1 MFDRRLL
8 EDFDWVLL
16 LITVVISVIGFVAIY
31 SASYSYGTETPYFGR
46 QVLWFFVGLGVMAVV
61 TMIDYRFMQ
70 RFAPLVHLFMIILLI
85 LVLIY
90 GTGGAG
96 SRVQR
101 WLQIGPIFFQPSE
114 FVKFSLILYLA
125 HYFSE
130 SRRIGDLG
138 VKEVLWPLIIT
149 LVPFFL
155 IIQQP
160 DLGTAGILLF
170 IFLPV
175 IFLVGIRTK
184 LILLSTALAVGSMPF
199 VWVFL
204 LKQYQRDR
212 IITLINPEMDPLGT
226 GYQIIQSKI
235 AVGSGQIWGKGYL
248 QGTQAQLNFLPA
260 RHTDFIF
267 SVFTEEWGFVG
278 GIFLVMLYVFLIL
291 WCLRYVGKTKDRSG
305 SILTVGVAAILTSQV
320 VINIGMVIG
329 LLPIVGMPL
338 PFMSYGGS
346 AMLSHMIGIGLV
358 LNVRM
363 RRYDI

>member
-1 MFDRRLL
+1 MK
-8 EDFDWVLL
+8 
-16 LITVVISVIGFVAIY
+16 
-31 SASYSYGTETPYFGR
+31 
-46 QVLWFFVGLGVMAVV
+46 VLWFFVGLGVLVIV

-70 RFAPLVHLFMIILLI
+70 RFAPLLHLFMILLLV

-101 WLQIGPIFFQPSE
+101 WLQIGPLFFQPSE

-125 HYFSE
+125 HYFND

-138 VKEVLWPLIIT
+138 AKDILWPAFVT
-149 LVPFFL
+149 FVPFFL
-155 IIQQP
+155 IIKQP

-175 IFLVGIRTK
+175 IFLVGIRFK
-184 LILLSTALAVGSMPF
+184 LILVSTALAVGSIPF

-204 LKQYQRDR
+204 LKQYQRNR
-212 IITLINPEMDPLGT
+212 IITFLNPKMDPLGQ

-235 AVGSGQIWGKGYL
+235 AVGSGQLWGKGYL
-248 QGTQAQLNFLPA
+248 QGTQAQLNFLPE

-267 SVFTEEWGFVG
+267 SVFTEEWGFAG
-278 GIFLVMLYVFLIL
+278 GFFLVMLYVFLIL
-291 WCLRYVGKTKDRSG
+291 WCLRFVGKTKDRSG

-320 VINIGMVIG
+320 IINIGMVIG

-338 PFMSYGGS
+338 PFVSYGGS
-346 AMLSHMIGIGLV
+346 AMLSNMIGIGLV